1 MLNFLEHTFNED
13 DFINKLTNK
22 FMNHYLLEPK
32 QATVIAMEVID
43 LLTEG
48 NVDINSFNNYEY

>member
-48 NVDINSFNNYEY
+48 NVDMNTLNNYDY